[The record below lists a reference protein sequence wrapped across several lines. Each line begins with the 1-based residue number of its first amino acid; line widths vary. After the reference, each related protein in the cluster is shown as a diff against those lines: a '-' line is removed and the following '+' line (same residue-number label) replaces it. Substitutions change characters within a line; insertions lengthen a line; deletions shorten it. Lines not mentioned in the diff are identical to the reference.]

1 MTHYSD
7 LICVSPTLCNT
18 GKLVSYDYRMKTQ
31 ALNADKFLT
40 GSVIGKL
47 TLEGKIVNK
56 ETSQSLDSFYNSTK
70 VIDNDPLQN
79 HYINLCNISS
89 SILSETSPL
98 IENNLQTLI
107 RESFITNSEKVP
119 DNQINFENPSENA
132 QHIQIPTRSNVNPT
146 VMICCTF
153 EITKVEA
160 KFNALKSHV
169 TCEISI

>member
-1 MTHYSD
+1 M
-7 LICVSPTLCNT
+7 C
-18 GKLVSYDYRMKTQ
+18 
-31 ALNADKFLT
+31 
-40 GSVIGKL
+40 
-47 TLEGKIVNK
+47 
-56 ETSQSLDSFYNSTK
+56 SQF
-70 VIDNDPLQN
+70 
-79 HYINLCNISS
+79 
-89 SILSETSPL
+89 LSETSPL

-160 KFNALKSHV
+160 KLNALKSHV

>member
-1 MTHYSD
+1 
-7 LICVSPTLCNT
+7 
-18 GKLVSYDYRMKTQ
+18 MKTQ

-70 VIDNDPLQN
+70 VIDNDPSQN
-79 HYINLCNISS
+79 HYTNLCNISS

-153 EITKVEA
+153 EKRLRLNLMLSKAMLLV
-160 KFNALKSHV
+160 KYQFSK
-169 TCEISI
+169 